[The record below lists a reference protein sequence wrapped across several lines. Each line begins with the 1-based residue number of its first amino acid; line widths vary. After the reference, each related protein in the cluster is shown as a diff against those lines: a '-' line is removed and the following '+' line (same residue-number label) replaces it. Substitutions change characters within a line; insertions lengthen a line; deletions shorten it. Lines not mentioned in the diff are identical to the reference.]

1 MKRLIIVIIISVAA
15 FFVLDLAID
24 CAMMLGI
31 KNYYGLNQK
40 PDILL
45 LGHSHLMLATDK
57 QRMEEELDMTVSKY
71 CREGVSVAD
80 KKVMAEHFINSGLA
94 DSLKYVLYGVDLYSF
109 TVGGLSNNAY
119 KLFYPFMDDA
129 DVNDYI
135 RREAS
140 VTDYWLHK
148 IVRSSR
154 YNNDGVK
161 NGAARGWMSNWDNLK
176 TNTIDVEQY
185 KKEIAGGGEQK
196 IEMNPKL
203 IQSLKETVD
212 MFTDK
217 GITVILVNTPTLNL
231 LNSYEPEMYN
241 RMATW
246 FKNYSDSNALVKYWD
261 YNPRYSADYSL
272 FSDKLH
278 LNVKGQEII
287 TTNLVKDLDSL
298 NNITKPI

>member
-1 MKRLIIVIIISVAA
+1 MKRLIIVIIILVAA
-15 FFVLDLAID
+15 FFALDFAID
-24 CAMMLGI
+24 RAMMHGI

-57 QRMEEELDMTVSKY
+57 QRMEKELGMRVSKY

-135 RREAS
+135 HREAS
-140 VTDYWLHK
+140 ATDYWLHK
-148 IVRSSR
+148 IVRTSR

-161 NGAARGWMSNWDNLK
+161 NGAARGWMNNWDNLK

-185 KKEIAGGGEQK
+185 KKEIAGDGEQK

-212 MFTDK
+212 MFTSK
-217 GITVILVNTPTLNL
+217 GITVILVNAPTLNL
-231 LNSYEPEMYN
+231 LNEYEPDMYN
-241 RMATW
+241 RMVTW
-246 FKNYSDSNALVKYWD
+246 YKNYSRSNALVMYWD